1 MTVTD
6 ASRCGAGAKDDGE
19 ARATTTTLRTSR
31 ATKKS
36 IVTPERATKTPFRE
50 SLTPPHRLRANPQTS
65 PARSL
70 PRNASAVSRM
80 DLTSFAAALDGGGVA
95 SRALSN
101 GESPKPSKSNARPR
115 TPTVAHRCA
124 RSMRSMPS
132 ATVPSNHA
140 SRVSS
145 RADAGGPRRAVSAAK
160 SSNASY
166 GESDAFARRRPF
178 DGPFDVSDTI
188 FLWFAC
194 FRACVV
200 SGRSPSTAAS
210 TPSRRRTRPSTR
222 SSRCFTSPRSR
233 SFSRDV
239 STASRRSRSASSRSA
254 RITRGEAR
262 HSSGV
267 PSRVPSRSWAARGEG
282 ASASSSKPA
291 SEFRSA
297 TPGCLGRD
305 DRRRDASPRRADGI
319 GARVEGVNWSG
330 AGSSARGVAARRSFA
345 RRNSSSCEGSC
356 ARGVEDV
363 SGCASTVRTRRAGW
377 ERATGRRTYLT
388 PTGLAHEPRPLV
400 HGQPLAA
407 ATTRVLAR
415 RVRSR
420 ASSVP
425 WSHGISALNGRHRS
439 QIPDDEFFSRV
450 LVARRHRRCKS
461 SNVVEVDVPRVGA
474 LSPCAS
480 PRSPPSRSSRSR
492 ARPPSSRWSAT
503 R

>member
-1 MTVTD
+1 MCRT
-6 ASRCGAGAKDDGE
+6 RYFCG
-19 ARATTTTLRTSR
+19 
-31 ATKKS
+31 
-36 IVTPERATKTPFRE
+36 
-50 SLTPPHRLRANPQTS
+50 
-65 PARSL
+65 
-70 PRNASAVSRM
+70 
-80 DLTSFAAALDGGGVA
+80 
-95 SRALSN
+95 
-101 GESPKPSKSNARPR
+101 
-115 TPTVAHRCA
+115 
-124 RSMRSMPS
+124 
-132 ATVPSNHA
+132 
-140 SRVSS
+140 SRVSARVS
-145 RADAGGPRRAVSAAK
+145 SPVDRLRPR
-160 SSNASY
+160 
-166 GESDAFARRRPF
+166 RRRPRG
-178 DGPFDVSDTI
+178 DARDRRRGPRGVSPPRGPFV
-188 FLWFAC
+188 LA
-194 FRACVV
+194 R
-200 SGRSPSTAAS
+200 RP
-210 TPSRRRTRPSTR
+210 RRRRGAVGP
-222 SSRCFTSPRSR
+222 PRR
-233 SFSRDV
+233 
-239 STASRRSRSASSRSA
+239 
-254 RITRGEAR
+254 EAR
-262 HSSGV
+262 E
-267 PSRVPSRSWAARGEG
+267 SRGGRLGTRRGCRRGCRRGRRRRAGRG

-450 LVARRHRRCKS
+450 LVARRHRRCKP